1 MGVIRSD
8 SLDALEDVQA
18 ITDEPGVGHI
28 IRWVRDDWRRDDQSD
43 EASEAEGVHVD
54 LGRT

>member
-18 ITDEPGVGHI
+18 ITDEPGVGYI
-28 IRWVRDDWRRDDQSD
+28 IRRVRDD
-43 EASEAEGVHVD
+43 
-54 LGRT
+54 